1 MKFSPDN
8 FLNSLTLEERE
19 EALRGIQHFEKSLS
33 TLSADDIAKMII
45 SLLGDEEEQ
54 RDT

>member
-1 MKFSPDN
+1 MTFKQDD

-19 EALRGIQHFEKSLS
+19 EVMRGIQHFEKSLS
-33 TLSADDIAKMII
+33 TLSSDDIAEMII
-45 SLLGDEEEQ
+45 SLLGDEDEQ